1 VNLGAENNYNKGFRL
16 TRRDCIE
23 SGVSRGRVTPT
34 TETQRHGEEQQS
46 EQKLTAEARIRGEK
60 QEFLLE
66 IGGDL
71 DRRDGM
77 SVRVGDEL
85 GFKRSRNTG
94 NHGCI

>member
-1 VNLGAENNYNKGFRL
+1 MNLGKESNYNKGFRL
-16 TRRDCIE
+16 TRRDCIG

-46 EQKLTAEARIRGEK
+46 EQKLTAEA
-60 QEFLLE
+60 LE
-66 IGGDL
+66 IGGDI

-77 SVRVGDEL
+77 SVKVGSRTL
-85 GFKRSRNTG
+85 IQRSRNTG